1 MQSLAN
7 GAVKVFDEPQGM
19 VWVKLRIIPSTQYAA
34 NGGKP
39 EDVQPV
45 FVTVL
50 KAQIPKGGALED
62 EIAQLIRVIAR
73 VLNLPEANIHI
84 LLSSG

>member
-1 MQSLAN
+1 M
-7 GAVKVFDEPQGM
+7 
-19 VWVKLRIIPSTQYAA
+19 
-34 NGGKP
+34 
-39 EDVQPV
+39 QPV

-62 EIAQLIRVIAR
+62 EIARLTRVIAR
-73 VLNLPEANIHI
+73 FLNLPEANIHI